1 VANKYGR
8 HAARLG
14 SFHGALLYAGRNRC
28 GPFSMIEISSYC
40 KQNNGIGRL
49 FGNTPYSVVS
59 TAAART
65 CLARLF
71 PLFHP
76 LPFISDTLFF
86 ALLYCSPLIFD
97 L

>member
-1 VANKYGR
+1 
-8 HAARLG
+8 
-14 SFHGALLYAGRNRC
+14 
-28 GPFSMIEISSYC
+28 MIEISSYC

-76 LPFISDTLFF
+76 LPFIS
-86 ALLYCSPLIFD
+86 
-97 L
+97 